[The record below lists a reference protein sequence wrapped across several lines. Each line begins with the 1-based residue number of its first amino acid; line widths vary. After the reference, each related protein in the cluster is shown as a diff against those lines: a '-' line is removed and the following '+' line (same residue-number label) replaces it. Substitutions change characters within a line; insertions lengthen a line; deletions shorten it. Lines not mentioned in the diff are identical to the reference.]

1 MKHRIRIEVYPIS
14 PIQIICDYLSY
25 LNDHNLKLK
34 ARIKK
39 DLLYKV
45 EAFWTYSR
53 MDDSDKKLS
62 EIELLIFKIQA
73 EQRKAESILS
83 DLASHKVNEVTE
95 LESNVIETN
104 KCLIFESEYNEFRF
118 IEELKDQKLT
128 LALLE
133 EVMVILLGIEAST
146 FLFYKKIYDL
156 AKYQKTLRKIHDL
169 AQTMID
175 ALYQIRR
182 QTLNPSINDPTDDF
196 YLQKSRSEN
205 IEIVPIPDDIPDD
218 SSDNGDND
226 SYDANDQSDA
236 LESIFAL

>member
-1 MKHRIRIEVYPIS
+1 MRHRIRIEVYPIS
-14 PIQIICDYLSY
+14 PIQIIHDYLSY
-25 LNDHNLKLK
+25 LSDHNLKLK

-62 EIELLIFKIQA
+62 EIELLILKIQA
-73 EQRKAESILS
+73 EQRKSQSILREI
-83 DLASHKVNEVTE
+83 ASQKVNKVTE
-95 LESNVIETN
+95 LESNVIEPK
-104 KCLIFESEYNEFRF
+104 KCIIFESEYNEFRF
-118 IEELKDQKLT
+118 IEELKNQKLT
-128 LALLE
+128 LAMLE

-146 FLFYKKIYDL
+146 FLFYQKIYDL

-205 IEIVPIPDDIPDD
+205 IEIVPIPDD